1 MKTLNL
7 PNGIAIETAK
17 EFAKRF
23 PENIQNQA
31 AQMKHGLYVFAD
43 GLWRPFDSRVD
54 SLNKID
60 LKDIVLIE
68 HRDYF
73 TATNKDRAVNV

>member
-23 PENIQNQA
+23 PEDIRNQA
-31 AQMKHGLYVFAD
+31 AQMKHGLYVFD
-43 GLWRPFDSRVD
+43 GTVWRPFDSRSD

-73 TATNKDRAVNV
+73 TGVSKGKAV

>member
-1 MKTLNL
+1 
-7 PNGIAIETAK
+7 
-17 EFAKRF
+17 
-23 PENIQNQA
+23 
-31 AQMKHGLYVFAD
+31 MKHGLYVFAD

-73 TATNKDRAVNV
+73 TATNKERAANA